1 VPAGPASSP
10 PDRVPLIHERFP
22 RTVGTLPRVALCSL
36 PTPVRAAPGL
46 GEQVWVKDD
55 ALSAE
60 PWGGNKPRK
69 LEWILAGARA
79 AGYGTILTFGGIGT
93 NHGLATAVYAR
104 DQGMRCV
111 LALVEQPRTEEVERQ
126 LARLCAAA
134 TRVHLTRDGRR
145 TALAVPF
152 LALRYAQPRPPRPPY
167 LLPPGGSSP
176 LGAVGFV
183 EAALELAAQVEA
195 GELPEPAAVAVA
207 LGSGGSAAGLAAGL
221 AIAGLGTRVDAV
233 LVNDQLKLT
242 ETTVTRLAR
251 RTLRLLAKRGADV
264 GGVEPNEV
272 RVVRGFMGAG
282 YGHATPEAGEAQRLA
297 ADAEGLTLDPVYTGK
312 TLAAIRAGASGGGP
326 VLFWNTNN
334 GRAYAEAEPAGEA
347 G

>member
-1 VPAGPASSP
+1 MADGSSQA
-10 PDRVPLIHERFP
+10 DRAPLVHRRFP
-22 RTVGTLPRVALCSL
+22 GTADTLPHLPICSL

-46 GEQVWVKDD
+46 GEDVWVKDD
-55 ALSAE
+55 ALSAD

-69 LEWILAGARA
+69 LEWILAGAQA
-79 AGYGTILTFGGIGT
+79 AGYRTILTFGGIGT
-93 NHGLATAVYAR
+93 NHGLATALYAR
-104 DQGMRCV
+104 RAGMDCV
-111 LALVEQPRTEEVERQ
+111 LALAEQPRTEEVERQ
-126 LARLCAAA
+126 LARLRAAA
-134 TRVHLTRDGRR
+134 THVHLTGSSRR
-145 TALAVPF
+145 TALAAPL
-152 LALRYAQPRPPRPPY
+152 LALRYAQLRPPRPPY

-221 AIAGLGTRVDAV
+221 AIAGLRTRVDAV

-242 ETTVTRLAR
+242 EAAVLRLAR

-264 GGVEPNEV
+264 GGIEPGEV

-282 YGHATPEAGEAQRLA
+282 YGHATPEADEARRLA
-297 ADAEGLTLDPVYTGK
+297 ADAEGLALDPVYTGK
-312 TLAAIRAGASGGGP
+312 ALAAIRAGASGGGP

-334 GRAYAEAEPAGEA
+334 GRPYPG

>member
-1 VPAGPASSP
+1 MP
-10 PDRVPLIHERFP
+10 I
-22 RTVGTLPRVALCSL
+22 CSL

-46 GEQVWVKDD
+46 GEDVWVKDD

-69 LEWILAGARA
+69 LEWILAA
-79 AGYGTILTFGGIGT
+79 AKAGGFGTVVTFGGLGT
-93 NHGLATAVYAR
+93 NHGLATAVYGQR
-104 DQGMRCV
+104 EGMRCV
-111 LALVEQPRTEEVERQ
+111 LALAEQPRDEHVERQ
-126 LARLCAAA
+126 LERLRAAA
-134 TRVHLTRDGRR
+134 TRVHLTGTARR
-145 TALAVPF
+145 TALAVPW
-152 LALRYAQPRPPRPPY
+152 LALRYAQLRPPRPPY

-183 EAALELAAQVEA
+183 EAALELAEQVEA
-195 GELPEPAAVAVA
+195 GELPEPSGVAVA

-221 AIAGLGTRVDAV
+221 AIAGLRTRVDAV

-242 ETTVTRLAR
+242 EATVTRLAR

-264 GGVEPNEV
+264 DGVVPNEI

-297 ADAEGLTLDPVYTGK
+297 AAAEDLALDPVYTGK

-326 VLFWNTNN
+326 VVFWNTNN
-334 GRAYAEAEPAGEA
+334 GRAY
-347 G
+347 